1 MNKIFGSLL
10 IIALLGISSAYS
22 RNVAALVSTDWL
34 ERNLRE
40 PGIFVLDIRTAAQ
53 FQSGHIPES
62 LNTPLGD
69 WAVSANG
76 LTLELPSDE
85 ALRALLGK
93 SGISESSNV
102 VIVSR
107 TETDFGRADA
117 TRVAWTC
124 IVAGIQNVSVLDGG
138 FTKWAREKRP
148 ISKEASV
155 VSATTYSGTINR
167 SSSVSK
173 AHVLRRLNKLMI
185 VDTREPKE
193 YFGIISE
200 SGHIKNAVNLP
211 TPWIFNEDGTFKNR
225 DELGAMAAG
234 VLGKE
239 KSREIVVYCGVG
251 GYAST
256 WWYLLTQVL
265 GYKNVK
271 LFDGSFEEWV
281 KDPAAPLQKYSW
293 H

>member
-1 MNKIFGSLL
+1 MIIL
-10 IIALLGISSAYS
+10 ILGISLGYS
-22 RNVAALVSTDWL
+22 RDIDPLVSTDWL
-34 ERNLRE
+34 ERNLKE
-40 PGIFVLDIRTAAQ
+40 PGIIVLDIRTGSQ

-62 LNTPLGD
+62 VNTPLSE
-69 WAVSANG
+69 WAGTANG

-85 ALRALLGK
+85 ALRILIGK
-93 SGISESSNV
+93 SGISSSSNV
-102 VIVSR
+102 VVVSR

-117 TRVAWTC
+117 TRVAWTF
-124 IVAGIQNVSVLDGG
+124 IVAGIKHVSVLDGG
-138 FTKWAREKRP
+138 FTKWARENRP
-148 ISKEASV
+148 ISKDASIV
-155 VSATTYSGTINR
+155 PATTYSGTINR

-173 AHVLRRLNKLMI
+173 AYVLSQLNKLMI
-185 VDTREPKE
+185 VDTREPKD
-193 YFGIISE
+193 YFGITSK

-211 TPWIFNEDGTFKNR
+211 TPWIFNDDGTFKNR
-225 DELGAMAAG
+225 EELGAMATG

-239 KSREIVVYCGVG
+239 KSREMVVYCGVG

-271 LFDGSFEEWV
+271 LYDGSFEEWV
-281 KDPAAPLQKYSW
+281 KDPDSPLQKYSW